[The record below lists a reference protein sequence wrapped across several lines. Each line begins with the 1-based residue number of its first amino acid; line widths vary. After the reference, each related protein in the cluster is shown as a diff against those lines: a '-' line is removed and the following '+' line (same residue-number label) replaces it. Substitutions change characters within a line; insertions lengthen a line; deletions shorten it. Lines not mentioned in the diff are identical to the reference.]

1 MNVIAQRILK
11 LQIIVAGGFVIAMV
25 VMIFVGGTARLMRM
39 PMNATID
46 FATCFFAWATFLSA
60 DIAWRQ
66 NRLTSLRLLPD
77 RLPRRWT
84 WWLELGNYGIVLAIL
99 GYGVWAGSVLA
110 WISRTRTFQGMPD
123 ISYSWVT
130 AALPV
135 GCALMCLTTLGK
147 IRDHLHARPGNGASR
162 TTGAT
167 K

>member
-1 MNVIAQRILK
+1 MTSLSQRLVKLEILM
-11 LQIIVAGGFVIAMV
+11 AGLFVIAMV
-25 VMIFVGGTARLMRM
+25 VMVFVGGASRLMRS
-39 PMNATID
+39 PINATID

-77 RLPRRWT
+77 ALPKRWS
-84 WWLELGNYGIVLAIL
+84 WWLDLGNYAIILAIL
-99 GYGVWAGSVLA
+99 GYGIVAGSWLA

-135 GCALMCLTTLGK
+135 GCALMALTTVAK
-147 IRDHLHARPGNGASR
+147 IGQHVKARRVERGDRRP
-162 TTGAT
+162 
-167 K
+167 